1 VRIPIKRYS
10 PNLEAV
16 EAVQMV
22 LTSPDFDC
30 DEPAAVIAKEY
41 SRLLEHHEEETKFL
55 IDEVRRL
62 ELLTKD

>member
-30 DEPAAVIAKEY
+30 DEPAAVIAREY
-41 SRLLEHHEEETKFL
+41 NRLLAHHEEETKFL
-55 IDEVRRL
+55 ILEVERL
-62 ELLTKD
+62 RLLAKD